1 MGTAGDS
8 KIPSWIDVAA
18 ARPAREPTV
27 PDVIGAGFTHGDEGR
42 FPVPQAG
49 AFEAGGTAD
58 GMAPCSVLAELT
70 GQVLEAGLGRLSD
83 DELVGVLRAA
93 RRVVSWQSAVE
104 LAAVDELAA
113 RRAAEQHDAGPHPV
127 ERASAELAAALTLTG
142 RAADMLLDLASGVT
156 RLPDVAAALSRGD
169 IDPARAGV
177 FAEEL
182 ASLPWLPA
190 SVIAGRQMLAA
201 PGLTTSQLR
210 AVLRRAVLAADPAA
224 GRRRQREAR
233 RDARVQA
240 WAEASGNGAIAGREL
255 PPSQA
260 LLADKH
266 ISALAR
272 SLQAAG
278 LPGTFDQA
286 RAEVFIA
293 LLSGQSPQS
302 LLAARLAEPGSEST
316 PEPAGSAPA
325 DRAGAEPATS
335 ASGGEPAASPGLSG
349 PSGTGLSGTGLSWPA
364 GPLGTIHL
372 TVPLS
377 TWLSVTDRP
386 GEIAGYGPADA
397 WTCRE
402 LAGTMTG
409 QSGTRYCLTITTPDG
424 HPLGHACT
432 STPPP
437 GPAPPGPVLPGSRQ
451 AGPAPPGPSQAGPAP
466 PGPPQPG
473 LRGTDAAA
481 WIAGLTME
489 WLEAGSCGHSRQAP
503 GYRPSRLLDHLI
515 KIRNPTC
522 TAPGCRRP
530 AQQCDVD
537 HVIPYDQGG
546 FTCECNCHPACRRH
560 HRCKGTSGWHLEMP
574 EPGVLTWHL
583 PHGRLYTTRAEPYP
597 V

>member
-1 MGTAGDS
+1 MGAAGNS
-8 KIPSWIDVAA
+8 EIPSWVDVTAV
-18 ARPAREPTV
+18 RPASEPTV
-27 PDVIGAGFTHGDEGR
+27 PEAIGAGFTHGEEGR
-42 FPVPQAG
+42 FRVPQAG

-70 GQVLEAGLGRLSD
+70 GQALEAGLGRLSD

-93 RRVVSWQSAVE
+93 RRLVSWQSAVE

-113 RRAAEQHDAGPHPV
+113 RRAAEPHDSGPHSA
-127 ERASAELAAALTLTG
+127 ERASAELAVALTLTG
-142 RAADMLLDLASGVT
+142 RSADMLLDLASGVA

-182 ASLPWLPA
+182 ASLPWLSA
-190 SVIAGRQMLAA
+190 SVIASRLMLAA

-210 AVLRRAVLAADPAA
+210 ARLRRAVLAADPAA

-278 LPGTFDQA
+278 LPGTFDQV
-286 RAEVFIA
+286 RAEVFLA

-302 LLAARLAEPGSEST
+302 LLAARQAQPGQEKTPGPVGST
-316 PEPAGSAPA
+316 PAAASS
-325 DRAGAEPATS
+325 EPATGAS
-335 ASGGEPAASPGLSG
+335 ASAGSSGLSG
-349 PSGTGLSGTGLSWPA
+349 KSLSWPA

-402 LAGTMTG
+402 LADTMTG

-437 GPAPPGPVLPGSRQ
+437 GPAPPGPAPP
-451 AGPAPPGPSQAGPAP
+451 GPAPPGPAPPGPAP
-466 PGPPQPG
+466 PRPRQAGR
-473 LRGTDAAA
+473 LGTDAAA
-481 WIAGLTME
+481 WMAGLAVQ
-489 WLEAGSCGHSRQAP
+489 WLEAGTCSHSRQTP
-503 GYRPSRLLDHLI
+503 GYRPGRLLDHLI
-515 KIRNPTC
+515 KIRNPAC

-537 HVIPYDQGG
+537 HVIPYHQGG
-546 FTCECNCHPACRRH
+546 RTCECNCHPACRRH
-560 HRCKGTSGWHLEMP
+560 HRCKGTAGWHLEMP

-583 PHGRLYTTRAEPYP
+583 PHGRSYTTKAEPYP

>member
-1 MGTAGDS
+1 MGAAGDS
-8 KIPSWIDVAA
+8 EIPSWVDVAA
-18 ARPAREPTV
+18 ARPASEPTV
-27 PDVIGAGFTHGDEGR
+27 PEVIGAGFTHGEEGR
-42 FPVPQAG
+42 FRVPQAG

-70 GQVLEAGLGRLSD
+70 GQALEAGLGRLSD

-113 RRAAEQHDAGPHPV
+113 RRAAEPHASGPHPA
-127 ERASAELAAALTLTG
+127 ERASAELAVALTLTG
-142 RAADMLLDLASGVT
+142 RSADMLLDLASGVA

-190 SVIAGRQMLAA
+190 SVIASRHMLAA

-210 AVLRRAVLAADPAA
+210 AALRRAVLAADPTA

-233 RDARVQA
+233 RDTRVQA

-260 LLADKH
+260 LLADRH

-278 LPGTFDQA
+278 LPGTFDQV
-286 RAEVFIA
+286 RAEVFVA

-302 LLAARLAEPGSEST
+302 LLAARRDQPGQEST
-316 PEPAGSAPA
+316 PGPVGSAPA
-325 DRAGAEPATS
+325 GA
-335 ASGGEPAASPGLSG
+335 GGEPATGASASAGSSGLSG
-349 PSGTGLSGTGLSWPA
+349 AGLSWPT

-402 LAGTMTG
+402 LANTMTG
-409 QSGTRYCLTITTPDG
+409 QSGNRYCLTITTPEG

-437 GPAPPGPVLPGSRQ
+437 GPAPPGPAPPGPRQ
-451 AGPAPPGPSQAGPAP
+451 PGPAPPGPWQAGR
-466 PGPPQPG
+466 
-473 LRGTDAAA
+473 LGTDVAA
-481 WIAGLTME
+481 WMAGLAVQ
-489 WLEAGSCGHSRQAP
+489 WLEAGTCGHSRQTT

-530 AQQCDVD
+530 AQQSDID
-537 HVIPYDQGG
+537 HVIPYHLGG
-546 FTCECNCHPACRRH
+546 RTCECNCHPACRRH
-560 HRCKGTSGWHLEMP
+560 HRCKGTAGWQLEMP

-583 PHGRLYTTRAEPYP
+583 PHGRSYTTRAEPYP